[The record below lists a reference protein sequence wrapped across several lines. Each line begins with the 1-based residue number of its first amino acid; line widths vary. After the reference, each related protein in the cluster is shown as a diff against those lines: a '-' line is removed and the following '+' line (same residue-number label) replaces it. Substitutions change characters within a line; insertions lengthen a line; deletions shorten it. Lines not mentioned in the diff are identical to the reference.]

1 MKYLTFVCSVTV
13 EATTSPATA
22 GNSTTAATAGKTSGG
37 GGEGILGLDGTTFII
52 LVSVSSVVL
61 GGMIVGCIFCLVR
74 RSCSEEVKE
83 VEPEPEQ
90 KPKPR
95 ASQLII
101 THAQTFEP
109 EPEEKTKPKA
119 MHDQSFE
126 YDN

>member
-1 MKYLTFVCSVTV
+1 MAT
-13 EATTSPATA
+13 ATTATTA
-22 GNSTTAATAGKTSGG
+22 GNSSTAATAGKTSGG

-52 LVSVSSVVL
+52 VVSVSSVVL
-61 GGMIVGCIFCLVR
+61 GGMLVGCVFCLVR

-83 VEPEPEQ
+83 VEPEPEE

-119 MHDQSFE
+119 NINDKSFE